1 MNRAHSVVDFDVS
14 LAAELFHRLGRGLDV
29 SEIIGRLENP
39 EDVHTIGD
47 GSFDK
52 LTNDFVGVGAVGQN
66 VLAAQQHLQLGF
78 GHHRLDA
85 PQSITWI
92 FSKVAHAYVE
102 CGATPNFHG
111 VKTAIIDGRT
121 QW

>member
-1 MNRAHSVVDFDVS
+1 MGFAAQLFDG
-14 LAAELFHRLGRGLDV
+14 LGRGLDV
-29 SEIIGRLENP
+29 SEIISRLENAKH
-39 EDVHTIGD
+39 VHAVGD

-52 LTNDFVGVGAVGQN
+52 LPNDFIGVRAVSQN

-85 PQSITWI
+85 PQSIPWI

-102 CGATPNFHG
+102 RRTAPDFHG
-111 VKTAIIDGRT
+111 VKDAVIDGRA
-121 QW
+121 